1 MNDINDRGFFF
12 VSWLVPCFFLRQAM
26 SGRKHRTRRLGRHG
40 LRAGGSQ
47 GAPLGVPRG
56 PRRCGQGRDWFSV
69 SGDVENDT
77 QQHMIATGDIRHLST
92 IREQPWDGDF
102 GHSDSGVYSIQQQ
115 LGGKTNTQRYHGM
128 WIDKH
133 ATCFWEK
140 TRFSEKT

>member
-1 MNDINDRGFFF
+1 M
-12 VSWLVPCFFLRQAM
+12 PCFFLRQAM

-92 IREQPWDGDF
+92 IREQP
-102 GHSDSGVYSIQQQ
+102 
-115 LGGKTNTQRYHGM
+115 
-128 WIDKH
+128 
-133 ATCFWEK
+133 
-140 TRFSEKT
+140 